1 MTARDVLLTPE
12 EAAQELR
19 LPVRQLQQ
27 WRYRGL
33 GPAYIKVG
41 RAVRYPRTDLDA
53 WLTANR
59 VEPKDTP

>member
-1 MTARDVLLTPE
+1 MSARDVLLTPE
-12 EAAQELR
+12 EAAEELR

-27 WRYRGL
+27 WRYLGI
-33 GPAYIKVG
+33 GPAYVKVG
-41 RAVRYPRTDLDA
+41 RAVRYPRSDLDA